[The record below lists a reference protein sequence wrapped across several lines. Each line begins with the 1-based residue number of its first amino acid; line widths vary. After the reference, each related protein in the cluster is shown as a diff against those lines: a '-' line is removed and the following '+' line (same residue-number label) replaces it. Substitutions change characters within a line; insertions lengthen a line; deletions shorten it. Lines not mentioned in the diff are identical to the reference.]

1 MSEVISFRLD
11 AANPREAQAREV
23 LRSWYAQGYSVRH
36 ILTEALLRLD
46 EESEQET
53 ALALAELNEMLD
65 RVGQLLEQM
74 QNGHYTA
81 VASATTEQSQEVLS
95 DAFVAS
101 VQEHDEAWVE
111 DWVIHERRQ

>member
-46 EESEQET
+46 EESEQAS
-53 ALALAELNEMLD
+53 ALALAELNEMLG
-65 RVGQLLEQM
+65 RVSQLLEQM
-74 QNGHYTA
+74 QNGQYTA
-81 VASATTEQSQEVLS
+81 IVAEAEEQSQEVLS

-101 VQEHDEAWVE
+101 VKSAAKPGLK
-111 DWVIHERRQ
+111 IG

>member
-1 MSEVISFRLD
+1 MSEVVSFRLD

-46 EESEQET
+46 EESEQAT
-53 ALALAELNEMLD
+53 ELSLVDLNQTLG
-65 RVGQLLEQM
+65 RVSQLLEQM

-101 VQEHDEAWVE
+101 VKNTARPGLK
-111 DWVIHERRQ
+111 IG